1 MIPTDRPLKDLIG
14 HWLEVAAASLAAA
27 FAVALL
33 STSLVGSWVFSTTLG
48 YSLVYATV
56 MGTLCG
62 LVLRPVVHRLPQT
75 GGGRWLALLG
85 VLLVLAVVG
94 TLVAGVVIV
103 AVRLPSSTPFWAR
116 FWADLPIV
124 ALVGVV
130 VGSSMSLYGQLRSQL
145 EAATLELRTRE
156 LEQERTRKL
165 ALEARLSS
173 LESRLH
179 PHFLFN
185 TLNAITALVHEDP
198 ARAERTVER
207 LAALLRFSLDAGQRG
222 AVSVADE
229 LKIVIDYLEIEKA
242 RLGERLAYVVDA
254 DPDVDACAVPPLAVQ
269 TVVENSVKH
278 AIAPR
283 RAGGRIRVM
292 TRAEGARAVVSV
304 WDDGPGFTLDR
315 IAPGHGLENLQSRLA
330 VRFGGNAALTVASRD
345 GDTVVTVSLPRVPI
359 EQPLTV

>member
-1 MIPTDRPLKDLIG
+1 MSASDRPLRDISW
-14 HWLEVAAASLAAA
+14 HWLKVGVVSLAAA
-27 FAVALL
+27 LAVALL
-33 STSLVGSWVFSTTLG
+33 STSLVGSWIFGSTLV
-48 YSLVYATV
+48 YSLIYATV
-56 MGTLCG
+56 MGLLCG
-62 LVLRPVVHRLPQT
+62 FVLRPLVHRLPGT
-75 GGGRWLALLG
+75 GGGRWLALIG
-85 VLLVLAVVG
+85 VLVVLAVVG
-94 TLVAGVVIV
+94 TLAAGLVIA
-103 AVRLPSSTPFWAR
+103 AVRLPPYTPFWGR

-145 EAATLELRTRE
+145 DAATLELRTRE

-173 LESRLH
+173 LESRLR

-222 AVSVADE
+222 AVPMADE

-254 DPDVDACAVPPLAVQ
+254 DPDIDTCTVPPLSVQ
-269 TVVENSVKH
+269 TLVENSVKH

-283 RAGGRIRVM
+283 RTGGRIRVV
-292 TRAEGARAVVSV
+292 TRAEGPRAVVSV
-304 WDDGPGFTLDR
+304 WDDGPGFTLD
-315 IAPGHGLENLQSRLA
+315 AMTPGHGLENLQSRLA
-330 VRFGGNAALTVASRD
+330 VRFGAHAALTVAPRD
-345 GDTVVTVSLPRVPI
+345 GGTVVTMTLPRVPI
-359 EQPLTV
+359 EQTLTV

>member
-1 MIPTDRPLKDLIG
+1 MTPGDRRLRDVTG
-14 HWLEVAAASLAAA
+14 HWLEVAVASVAAA
-27 FAVALL
+27 FAVAFL
-33 STSLVGSWVFSTTLG
+33 SSSLVGSWMFASTLA
-48 YSLVYATV
+48 YSLIYATV

-62 LVLRPVVHRLPQT
+62 LVLRPVVHRLPQ
-75 GGGRWLALLG
+75 GGGRWVALLG

-94 TLVAGVVIV
+94 TLIAGLVIS
-103 AVRLPSSTPFWAR
+103 AFRLPPYTPFWAR

-173 LESRLH
+173 LESRLR

-222 AVSVADE
+222 TVSLADE
-229 LKIVIDYLEIEKA
+229 LKIVLDYLEIEKA
-242 RLGERLAYVVDA
+242 RLGERLSYVIDA
-254 DPDVDACAVPPLAVQ
+254 EPDVDTCAIPPLAVQ
-269 TVVENSVKH
+269 TLVENSVKH
-278 AIAPR
+278 AVAPR
-283 RAGGRIRVM
+283 RAGGHLRV
-292 TRAEGARAVVSV
+292 TTHAEGPRAIVSV

-315 IAPGHGLENLQSRLA
+315 VTPGHGLENLQSRLA
-330 VRFGGNAALTVASRD
+330 VRFGGTAALTVAPRD
-345 GDTVVTVSLPRVPI
+345 GGTAVTISLPRVAI
-359 EQPLTV
+359 EHTLTV